1 MSAGGIFLAL
11 IADKEERAM
20 KISLP
25 AKTCG
30 LPLSGPAIPA
40 DRHAFHPPD
49 DGVRSGP
56 VPDASLE
63 ALAESDAVRGLE
75 ERYAIR
81 EEGLF

>member
-1 MSAGGIFLAL
+1 MDTGGIFFAIL
-11 IADKEERAM
+11 ADKEERTM

-40 DRHAFHPPD
+40 DRHAFQPPD
-49 DGVRSGP
+49 AGVRCGP
-56 VPDASLE
+56 LLGASPE
-63 ALAESDAVRGLE
+63 ALAESDAVRGME

>member
-1 MSAGGIFLAL
+1 MNADGIFLAL
-11 IADKEERAM
+11 LTDKEERTM
-20 KISLP
+20 KISLS

-30 LPLSGPAIPA
+30 FPLSGPAIPA
-40 DRHAFHPPD
+40 DRHAFPPPD

-56 VPDASLE
+56 VPGASLE
-63 ALAESDAVRGLE
+63 ALAESDAVRGME